1 MEDIKQSEE
10 QIESTATD
18 SVEQAPVQEDA
29 YKAQFLRVSADF
41 ANYKRRMDKERMQW
55 ATTGQVAVVT
65 AFLPIL
71 DDIERALDAT
81 RAAQQDGNDELA
93 SALEGLELIE
103 KNLNKVLS
111 ELGVVEVA
119 CDGAFDPHYHEALMQ
134 THSDEHE
141 SGQIVQ
147 VLSKGY
153 TYKDVVIRH
162 AKVSVAQ

>member
-10 QIESTATD
+10 QIESTAAK
-18 SVEQAPVQEDA
+18 SAEQASVQEDA
-29 YKAQFLRVSADF
+29 FKAQFLRVSADF
-41 ANYKRRMDKERMQW
+41 ANYKRRMDKERAQW

-65 AFLPIL
+65 VFLPIL

-81 RAAQQDGNDELA
+81 RLAQQEGNGDLA
-93 SALEGLELIE
+93 PALEGLELIE

-111 ELGVVEVA
+111 DLGVTEVA
-119 CDGAFDPHYHEALMQ
+119 CSGAFDPHHHEALMQ
-134 THSDEHE
+134 TQSDEHE

-153 TYKDVVIRH
+153 RYKEVVIRH